1 MLRHEIG
8 IRKTLQSIVSLV
20 SFFLFVFYMVQL
32 DDPPL
37 NIVEILNMTPTCE
50 VGLRKLLKL
59 SVSNLNNKTL
69 NGPLRRS
76 KRVH

>member
-1 MLRHEIG
+1 MSCKQAVFVLRHEIG

-37 NIVEILNMTPTCE
+37 NIVEILNMTLHVRLVLENC
-50 VGLRKLLKL
+50 
-59 SVSNLNNKTL
+59 
-69 NGPLRRS
+69 
-76 KRVH
+76 